1 MAPTK
6 VSRRTFTREFK
17 LEVIS
22 WHFSNGKNI
31 NTTANKFEIYRKQI
45 RNWIK
50 DERKIRKQKRK
61 SKEARTGSVKFPL
74 MEDQLNEG
82 F

>member
-1 MAPTK
+1 MAPAK
-6 VSRRTFTREFK
+6 VSRRTFTRELK
-17 LEVIS
+17 LEVII

-31 NTTANKFEIYRKQI
+31 NKTANKFEIDRKQI

-61 SKEARTGSVKFPL
+61 SK
-74 MEDQLNEG
+74 QLELCQSD
-82 F
+82 FL